1 MSHTGTSAWWTE
13 VQHLR
18 GAAARTDE
26 ARRRADQADL
36 AARRASRERRNIEAE
51 VASIPEP
58 APTVAAATAGAAAP
72 GAAVEPAD
80 AARPRRAA
88 EPADAARPR
97 RAAESAS
104 AAAASAPQR
113 RRFETDAP
121 ASAPRRREH
130 ADPAIAAR
138 RLDGPPVPR
147 RGGYGDAV
155 AIPGRR
161 TIEIR
166 GRTVPAPAVP
176 PSLELDRTRRP
187 SRRAVERIGPRPDR
201 LAMWALVMGL
211 LLIAVAITTASPT

>member
-51 VASIPEP
+51 VASTP
-58 APTVAAATAGAAAP
+58 APTPA
-72 GAAVEPAD
+72 AAVE
-80 AARPRRAA
+80 PRRAA
-88 EPADAARPR
+88 EPAAAATPPRPR
-97 RAAESAS
+97 
-104 AAAASAPQR
+104 
-113 RRFETDAP
+113 FEPDAP

-130 ADPAIAAR
+130 AAPASAPR

-187 SRRAVERIGPRPDR
+187 PRRAVERIGPRPDR

>member
-36 AARRASRERRNIEAE
+36 AARRASRERRSIEAE
-51 VASIPEP
+51 VASIPQP
-58 APTVAAATAGAAAP
+58 APAIAAAP
-72 GAAVEPAD
+72 PRQRFEPDPLAS
-80 AARPRRAA
+80 PRR
-88 EPADAARPR
+88 
-97 RAAESAS
+97 
-104 AAAASAPQR
+104 Q
-113 RRFETDAP
+113 RFEPDAP
-121 ASAPRRREH
+121 ASPTRRREH
-130 ADPAIAAR
+130 ADPAGAAR

-166 GRTVPAPAVP
+166 GRTVPAPPVTP
-176 PSLELDRTRRP
+176 TIELDRSRRP
-187 SRRAVERIGPRPDR
+187 PRRAVERIGPRPDR
-201 LAMWALVMGL
+201 MAMWALVMGL

>member
-18 GAAARTDE
+18 GAAAQTDE
-26 ARRRADQADL
+26 ARRRADQADR
-36 AARRASRERRNIEAE
+36 AARRASRERRSVEAE
-51 VASIPEP
+51 VASIPAP
-58 APTVAAATAGAAAP
+58 APTAGP
-72 GAAVEPAD
+72 
-80 AARPRRAA
+80 
-88 EPADAARPR
+88 
-97 RAAESAS
+97 
-104 AAAASAPQR
+104 
-113 RRFETDAP
+113 
-121 ASAPRRREH
+121 PRRREH
-130 ADPAIAAR
+130 ADPPTAQR
-138 RLDGPPVPR
+138 RYDAPPVAR

-187 SRRAVERIGPRPDR
+187 PRRAVERIGPRPDR

>member
-13 VQHLR
+13 VEHLR

-36 AARRASRERRNIEAE
+36 AARRASRERRSVEAE
-51 VASIPEP
+51 VASIPLP
-58 APTVAAATAGAAAP
+58 APAGAEAP
-72 GAAVEPAD
+72 GG
-80 AARPRRAA
+80 AA
-88 EPADAARPR
+88 EPM
-97 RAAESAS
+97 S
-104 AAAASAPQR
+104 AAPAPR
-113 RRFETDAP
+113 RRFEPEGP
-121 ASAPRRREH
+121 ASPSRRREH
-130 ADPAIAAR
+130 ADPASAPR
-138 RLDGPPVPR
+138 RLDGPPVAR

-166 GRTVPAPAVP
+166 GRTVPAPAVT

-187 SRRAVERIGPRPDR
+187 PRRAVERIGPRPDR